1 MSKQQWTPMDVRLM
15 PEVEQKALLYALLLA
30 YKRGGAQLVEGR
42 QMSRSEIV
50 KEMLEIK
57 AVLEKK

>member
-1 MSKQQWTPMDVRLM
+1 MSKQQWTPMDMRLM
-15 PEVEQKALLYALLLA
+15 PEVELKALLYALLLA

-42 QMSRSEIV
+42 QMSHAEIA

-57 AVLEKK
+57 SILEGK